1 MALRLSTG
9 LRQGLLGT
17 ASFDATFTA
26 CFINIYTG
34 TQPATADTAAS
45 GTLLA
50 TIYSNNPTD
59 TLGLNFDVPAVAG
72 TISKAAGETWA
83 GTALATGTAGWYRL
97 YTATGDAPSVLST
110 TASRIDGNISTSGA
124 NMNMSSTTITTGT
137 VQTIS
142 TFDIAL
148 PAS

>member
-9 LRQGLLGT
+9 TRQALLDT
-17 ASFDATFTA
+17 ADFQSEFAVS
-26 CFINIYTG
+26 FINIYTG

-59 TLGLNFDVPAVAG
+59 TVGISFDSPVAG
-72 TISKAAGETWA
+72 TIGKAVAETWA
-83 GTALATGTAGWYRL
+83 GTAVATGTAGWYRL
-97 YTATGDAPSVLST
+97 YEAGGNPAILST
-110 TASRIDGNISTSGA
+110 TESRIDGNISTSGA
-124 NMNMSSTTITTGT
+124 NMNMSSTTVTIAT
-137 VQTIS
+137 VQTVS
-142 TFDIAL
+142 TFDVTL

>member
-9 LRQGLLGT
+9 LRQALLGT

-97 YTATGDAPSVLST
+97 YEAGGNPAILST
-110 TASRIDGNISTSGA
+110 TESRIDGNISTSGA

-137 VQTIS
+137 VQTVS
-142 TFDIAL
+142 TFDVTL

>member
-9 LRQGLLGT
+9 IRQALLDT
-17 ASFDATFTA
+17 ADFQTEFAVS
-26 CFINIYTG
+26 FINIYTG
-34 TQPATADTAAS
+34 TQPADADTAAS

-59 TLGLNFDVPAVAG
+59 TIGISFDPPVLG
-72 TISKAAGETWA
+72 TISKAVAETWA

-97 YTATGDAPSVLST
+97 FEAGGNPAILST
-110 TASRIDGNISTSGA
+110 TESRIDGNISTSGA
-124 NMNMSSTTITTGT
+124 NMNMSSTTITVGT
-137 VQTIS
+137 VQTVS
-142 TFDIAL
+142 TFDVTL

>member
-9 LRQGLLGT
+9 LRQALLGSADFQT
-17 ASFDATFTA
+17 EFALS
-26 CFINIYTG
+26 FINIYTG

-59 TLGLNFDVPAVAG
+59 TIGVSFDAPVAGVVAKAVAQ
-72 TISKAAGETWA
+72 TWA

-97 YTATGDAPSVLST
+97 FEAGGNPAILST
-110 TASRIDGNISTSGA
+110 TESRIDGNISTSGA
-124 NMNMSSTTITTGT
+124 NMNMSSTSVTIAT
-137 VQTIS
+137 VQTVS
-142 TFDIAL
+142 TFTVTL

>member
-9 LRQGLLGT
+9 LRQAMLGT

-59 TLGLNFDVPAVAG
+59 TVGLNFEVPAVAG
-72 TISKAAGETWA
+72 TISKAVAETWA
-83 GTALATGTAGWYRL
+83 GTALATGTAGWYRMWP
-97 YTATGDAPSVLST
+97 AAGNPAILST
-110 TASRIDGNISTSGA
+110 TESRVDGNISTSGA
-124 NMNMSSTTITTGT
+124 NMNMSSTSIVQGT
-137 VQTIS
+137 VQTVS
-142 TFDIAL
+142 TFDITL

>member
-9 LRQGLLGT
+9 LRQALLGSADFKTEMT
-17 ASFDATFTA
+17 ASFL
-26 CFINIYTG
+26 NLYTG

-59 TLGLNFDVPAVAG
+59 TVGISFATPVVG
-72 TISKAAGETWA
+72 VISKTGTWA

-97 YTATGDAPSVLST
+97 FEAGGTPGSLST
-110 TASRIDGNISTSGA
+110 TESRVDGNISTSGA
-124 NMNMSSTTITTGT
+124 NMNMSSTTVTSGT
-137 VQTIS
+137 VQTVS
-142 TFDIAL
+142 TFDITL